1 MAHRGGRYASHA
13 ILRRRCAFRRASRS
27 RKANSAARRYEF
39 LTLFMNI
46 AIIAAAGAGTRM
58 ASDRPKQF
66 LLLAGTP
73 LIIHTLR
80 VFEQCESIDEVIVVL
95 PAAESAGFLSLAAK
109 YGLRKVSRV
118 VPGGVTRAD
127 SVKRGLMA
135 IRAAT
140 AEIVAVH
147 DGVRPFVTVEEIDAV
162 VAAARTDGAA
172 ILVAPV
178 TDTIKQV
185 RDGHVMQSLD
195 RGELRRA
202 LTPQCFQYELLR
214 EAYQT
219 ADVTDPSVTDESVLV
234 EKLGI
239 PISVIDGNPR
249 NIKITTVEDLVMAEA
264 ILKVSTDYADYTEF

>member
-1 MAHRGGRYASHA
+1 
-13 ILRRRCAFRRASRS
+13 
-27 RKANSAARRYEF
+27 
-39 LTLFMNI
+39 MNI

-73 LIIHTLR
+73 VIIHTLK
-80 VFEQCESIDEVIVVL
+80 VFEQCESINEVIVVL

-127 SVKRGLMA
+127 SVKRGLLA

-147 DGVRPFVTVEEIDAV
+147 DGVRPFVTVEEIDAT
-162 VAAARTDGAA
+162 VAAAQTDGAA

-185 RDGHVMQSLD
+185 DEQRIVQTLD
-195 RGELRRA
+195 RAGLRRA
-202 LTPQCFQYELLR
+202 LTPQCFRYDVLR
-214 EAYQT
+214 EAYQNT
-219 ADVTDPSVTDESVLV
+219 DVTDPSVTDESVLV

-239 PISVIDGNPR
+239 PVSIVEGNPR
-249 NIKITTVEDLVMAEA
+249 NIKITTAEDLAIAEA
-264 ILKVSTDYADYTEF
+264 ILR

>member
-1 MAHRGGRYASHA
+1 
-13 ILRRRCAFRRASRS
+13 
-27 RKANSAARRYEF
+27 
-39 LTLFMNI
+39 MNI

-95 PAAESAGFLSLAAK
+95 PAAESAGFVSLAAK

-127 SVKRGLMA
+127 SVKRGLLA

-162 VAAARTDGAA
+162 VTAARTDGAA

-185 RDGHVMQSLD
+185 RDGHVVQSLD

-202 LTPQCFQYELLR
+202 LTPQCFRYDVLR
-214 EAYQT
+214 QAYQAT
-219 ADVTDPSVTDESVLV
+219 DVSDPSVTDESVLV

-239 PISVIDGNPR
+239 SVSIIEGSSR

>member
-1 MAHRGGRYASHA
+1 
-13 ILRRRCAFRRASRS
+13 
-27 RKANSAARRYEF
+27 
-39 LTLFMNI
+39 MNI

-73 LIIHTLR
+73 VIFHTLK
-80 VFEQCESIDEVIVVL
+80 VFEQCDSIDEVIVVL
-95 PAAESAGFLSLAAK
+95 PAEESAGFLSQAAK
-109 YGLRKVSRV
+109 FGVRKVGRV

-135 IRAAT
+135 IRSAT

-147 DGVRPFVTVEEIDAV
+147 DGVRPFVTVDEIDAT
-162 VAAARTDGAA
+162 VAAAKSDGAA

-185 RDGHVMQSLD
+185 DGHGIVKTLD
-195 RGELRRA
+195 RVALRRA

-214 EAYQT
+214 QAYQHS
-219 ADVTDPSVTDESVLV
+219 DVNDPSLTDESALV
-234 EKLGI
+234 EQLGMRVSI
-239 PISVIDGNPR
+239 VEGSAR
-249 NIKITTVEDLVMAEA
+249 NIKITTAEDLAIAEA
-264 ILKVSTDYADYTEF
+264 ILAAD